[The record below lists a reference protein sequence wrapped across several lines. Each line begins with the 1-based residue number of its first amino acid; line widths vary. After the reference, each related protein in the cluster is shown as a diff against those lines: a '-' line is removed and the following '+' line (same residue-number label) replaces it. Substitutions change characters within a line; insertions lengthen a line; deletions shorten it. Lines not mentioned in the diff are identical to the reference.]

1 MQLMSTS
8 CQVLL
13 QNAPSY
19 ILQGSSIRPWENNS
33 MSCFAV
39 LKYFL
44 LTKYPLADDST
55 SRVFPLYVN
64 KFSLKQSVLE
74 KIGYHNSIAS

>member
-1 MQLMSTS
+1 
-8 CQVLL
+8 
-13 QNAPSY
+13 
-19 ILQGSSIRPWENNS
+19 